1 MMNRWLLSL
10 DTTSVVLFVLA
21 GRATHQAAATGSFGT
36 AAPFLIA
43 LGIGW
48 VVMRAWND
56 PASIR
61 TGVGVLISTF
71 GVGMVL
77 RRFVFDDG
85 TALSF
90 VLVTAAFLTLTLM
103 GWRMIVLA
111 IGRRSPSGVTEEA
124 APLRNQHRK

>member
-1 MMNRWLLSL
+1 MVMNKWLLSF
-10 DTTSVVLFVLA
+10 DTTSVVVFVLA
-21 GRATHQAAATGSFGT
+21 GRATHNQAGTTGTMRT

-48 VVMRAWND
+48 LVMRAWND

-61 TGVGVLISTF
+61 TGLGVVASTF
-71 GVGMVL
+71 AIGMVL

-90 VLVTAAFLTLTLM
+90 LLVAAAFLTLFM
-103 GWRMIVLA
+103 VGWRMIALT
-111 IGRRSPSGVTEEA
+111 IERRASASLGVAE
-124 APLRNQHRK
+124 